1 MWALVKWVGGKDDE
15 KYTVGIDVTHIKNFD
30 SKAFLLDDSDPEK
43 VYVIEWRTPKTKEP
57 LGGWPCY
64 HALVISISASKVS
77 LEKKLKLINGIV
89 SPGPKTPQPIKM
101 DSLSDNESDI
111 DDFHTSDGHL
121 LEKSNLFHYDK
132 ELELM
137 NKEVSDEDLADL
149 PEGPRAPK
157 IRKIA
162 LSHNLDTENEL
173 GVPGSGIFITNTQ
186 WAAAKSKD
194 TWAAMLNS
202 LLTSLFDEETLL
214 ASNYKGGKPKIKS
227 NNPIS

>member
-1 MWALVKWVGGKDDE
+1 MLDQPRLLAVVNASLIKEKVTMVKMP
-15 KYTVGIDVTHIKNFD
+15 N
-30 SKAFLLDDSDPEK
+30 DSDPEK

-121 LEKSNLFHYDK
+121 LEKNNSFDYDK
-132 ELELM
+132 ELKLM
-137 NKEVSDEDLADL
+137 NKEVSDEDLGDL

-162 LSHNLDTENEL
+162 LSHNLDTEEN
-173 GVPGSGIFITNTQ
+173 
-186 WAAAKSKD
+186 
-194 TWAAMLNS
+194 
-202 LLTSLFDEETLL
+202 
-214 ASNYKGGKPKIKS
+214 NYLKR
-227 NNPIS
+227 